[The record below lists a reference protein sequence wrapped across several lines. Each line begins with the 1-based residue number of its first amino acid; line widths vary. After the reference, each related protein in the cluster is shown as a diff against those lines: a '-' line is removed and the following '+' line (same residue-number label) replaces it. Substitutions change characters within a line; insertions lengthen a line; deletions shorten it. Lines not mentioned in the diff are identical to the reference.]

1 MTILPGNTEFP
12 NNVIDL
18 VTLRIQPAIDAD
30 LQVWKRMLRPSDGPQ
45 AVAVFPS
52 TKLPISI
59 SKEIRGVESTLKTY
73 NIIIQ
78 SMVQDTD
85 EAACISVH
93 SILANRLWRLWLRD
107 SPLHAGLTALSVT
120 VDNTIERFQRRDI
133 TLQRYLSNEVQGTFV
148 QTAWIECWFETETV
162 ETN

>member
-1 MTILPGNTEFP
+1 MTILPSNTEFP
-12 NNVIDL
+12 NNVIEL
-18 VTLRIQPAIDAD
+18 ITLRVPAAIDAD
-30 LQVWKRMLRPSDGPQ
+30 LQVWKRPLRPTDGPQ
-45 AVAVFPS
+45 AVAIFPS
-52 TKLPISI
+52 TKVPVLQ

-73 NIIIQ
+73 NFIVQ

-85 EAACISVH
+85 EANCISVH
-93 SILANRLWRLWLRD
+93 SILANRLWSLWLSD
-107 SPLHAGLTALSVT
+107 SPLHAGLTVLSVT
-120 VDNTIERFQRRDI
+120 ANNRIERFQRRDI

>member
-18 VTLRIQPAIDAD
+18 VTLRIPTAVDTD
-30 LQVWKRMLRPSDGPQ
+30 LQVWKRMLRPTDGPQ

-52 TKLPISI
+52 TKLPVPI

-78 SMVQDTD
+78 SMVKDTD

-107 SPLHAGLTALSVT
+107 SPLHAGLTALSVA
-120 VDNTIERFQRRDI
+120 VDNTIERFQRRDM